1 MIITTKAPIKKTIVL
16 SGPDGNAFVLL
27 GYAKALCHQLKM
39 DEKKIIKEMQ
49 SSDYDNLV
57 LVFDRYFSDYVD
69 IIDDINL
76 FSKDE

>member
-1 MIITTKAPIKKTIVL
+1 MIIKTQEPIKRTIVL
-16 SGPDGNAFVLL
+16 SSPDGNAFFLL
-27 GYAKALCHQLKM
+27 GYAKALCRQLRL

-69 IIDDINL
+69 IVDDINL
-76 FSKDE
+76 FPKDQ

>member
-1 MIITTKAPIKKTIVL
+1 MIISTKTPTKRTIVL

-39 DEKKIIKEMQ
+39 DEKKIIKDMQ

-57 LVFDRYFSDYVD
+57 LVFDKYFSDYVD

-76 FSKDE
+76 FSKD

>member
-1 MIITTKAPIKKTIVL
+1 
-16 SGPDGNAFVLL
+16 
-27 GYAKALCHQLKM
+27 M

-76 FSKDE
+76 FSKD